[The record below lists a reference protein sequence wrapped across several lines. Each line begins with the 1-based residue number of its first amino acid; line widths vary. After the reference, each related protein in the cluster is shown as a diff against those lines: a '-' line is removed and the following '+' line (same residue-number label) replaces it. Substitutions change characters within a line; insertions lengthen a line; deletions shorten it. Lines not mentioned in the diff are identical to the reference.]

1 MTERDHFEKYQASMA
16 GWTSWL
22 MSSKREG
29 TPEASD
35 FSEQELELLNEVF
48 RRFAEISQ
56 TMDNLDLCLTF
67 IGARLP
73 RRKGLK
79 LDAYLNYHITFYLQE
94 IYILKER
101 LKTHA
106 IKTMRLRKRL
116 GHSINRGAYKKLID
130 TVEQSLSPIVSV
142 RGSHVHDRPFT
153 DDDMKML
160 GAYSFLAVHCPD
172 EPDWAKYA
180 RAEYSEVR
188 QTWVERLGNNQR
200 ELKKLL
206 DVFFSFL
213 HAEVFESGL
222 LTAPNKSSKRTREKP
237 RAA

>member
-1 MTERDHFEKYQASMA
+1 MTERDNFEKYQASMA
-16 GWTSWL
+16 DWTSWL
-22 MSSKREG
+22 MSSKG
-29 TPEASD
+29 KGIPEASD

-56 TMDNLDLCLTF
+56 TMDNLELCLSF
-67 IGARLP
+67 IGARTP
-73 RRKGLK
+73 RREGLK

-116 GHSINRGAYKKLID
+116 GHSIDRGAYKKLID

-160 GAYSFLAVHCPD
+160 GAYSFLAVQRPD
-172 EPDWAKYA
+172 DPNWSRYA
-180 RAEYSEVR
+180 RAEYSEVK
-188 QTWVERLGNNQR
+188 QTWVERLGNNQK

-206 DVFFSFL
+206 DVFCSFL
-213 HAEVFESGL
+213 HAEVFEGGL
-222 LTAPNKSSKRTREKP
+222 LTVPNKSSKRTREKP